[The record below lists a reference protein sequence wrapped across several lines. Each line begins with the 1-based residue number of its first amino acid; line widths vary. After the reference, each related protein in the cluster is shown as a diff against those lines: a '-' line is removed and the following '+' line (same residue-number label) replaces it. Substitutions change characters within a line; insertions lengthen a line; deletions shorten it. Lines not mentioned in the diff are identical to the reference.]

1 MQPGRQ
7 ARCAPESSTEGSPF
21 TALSLHLGA
30 ATVDHWF
37 RGNTTLDEC
46 GDELSVRANSPFLL
60 SWIQRHYKDALR
72 AVASER
78 LGPSARVVFD
88 SGWTEPIVATGP
100 GVVAPSAST
109 TVEADDPGTGEP
121 TTRATGGPSLPP
133 ATIGSPSAAN
143 TNNAVTPSFSRRYHD
158 LRDFVAGPQSRVAV
172 SAIEEFALAPQSAP
186 NPVYIYGG
194 VGIGKTHLLEGA
206 YTLLRGRYP
215 TLQAVYLTAENFAN
229 YFTQALRDHSLAGF
243 RQRFRSVDVL
253 LVDDVEF
260 FDGKRGLQEEFVHT
274 LRQLSN
280 YGKRVILS
288 ADRHPRLLTRTSEDL
303 KSRISAGLVTRLEAP
318 DRATRRA
325 MVERK
330 LSVAGVDTD
339 RIGEDVRDYVSDRFG
354 GNVRELEGA
363 LHSLRTH
370 VRWGT
375 GRLSLSAARQA
386 LGDLERDCQR
396 VVRLADVERVV
407 TGLFGLTVEAL
418 RSPDRTK
425 QVSLP
430 RMLAMFLSRQLTGN
444 AYSEIGTYFGG
455 RNHSTVIAAARRIE
469 KSMSTSEVW
478 TVGARRWTVG
488 ELVDAAR
495 QQLLAS

>member
-1 MQPGRQ
+1 MSR
-7 ARCAPESSTEGSPF
+7 
-21 TALSLHLGA
+21 
-30 ATVDHWF
+30 
-37 RGNTTLDEC
+37 
-46 GDELSVRANSPFLL
+46 RAERASRLL
-60 SWIQRHYKDALR
+60 CSCLR
-72 AVASER
+72 NDILAVASGNDI
-78 LGPSARVVFD
+78 LAVASGNGGDAGGIARVRRSRFFD
-88 SGWTEPIVATGP
+88 ATEFLAAIPR
-100 GVVAPSAST
+100 SA
-109 TVEADDPGTGEP
+109 G
-121 TTRATGGPSLPP
+121 
-133 ATIGSPSAAN
+133 I
-143 TNNAVTPSFSRRYHD
+143 
-158 LRDFVAGPQSRVAV
+158 RDRPQSRVAV
-172 SAIEEFALAPQSAP
+172 SAIEEFATAPHSAP
-186 NPVYIYGG
+186 NPIYVYGG

-229 YFTQALRDHSLAGF
+229 YFTQALRDHTLAGF

-253 LVDDVEF
+253 IVDDIEF

-303 KSRISAGLVTRLEAP
+303 KSRLSAGLVTRLETP

-325 MVERK
+325 IVERK
-330 LSVAGVDTD
+330 LAAAGID
-339 RIGEDVRDYVSDRFG
+339 RDQVGDEVRDYVADRFG

-370 VRWGT
+370 GRMGA
-375 GRLSLSAARQA
+375 GRLSLAAARQA

-407 TGLFGLTVEAL
+407 TGLFGLSIEAL
-418 RSPDRTK
+418 RSSDRTR

-444 AYSEIGTYFGG
+444 AYNEIGTYFGG
-455 RNHSTVIAAARRIE
+455 RNHSTVIAAERRIE
-469 KSMSTSEVW
+469 KSMTASETW

-488 ELVDAAR
+488 ELVDVAR
-495 QQLLAS
+495 QQLLAG